1 MCLGVRMTMSN
12 ASHVERLRSLS
23 SLLVETDTALSEGGS
38 AGARVLPTG
47 FPDLDSALTGG
58 LRSGELC
65 LLGGSHGEGKTTF
78 GMQVL
83 RNAVASGGAGLLLS
97 YEHEAHTL
105 LERLVSLEAAEHHGL
120 GAARV
125 DQVRK
130 AFEAGGADSL
140 QGLLERLPG
149 GDAAFEQLVGYAN
162 RMHIH
167 ESSGVETTLAE
178 IEQNAL
184 RVADEAGDMPVIL
197 VDYLQKVPMP
207 GVSEEERITAVTE
220 GLKDLALTLG
230 TPIVAI
236 SAADKESL
244 AAGHRMRTHDLR
256 GSSALAYEADV
267 VLLLANKAHIVSRE
281 HLVYDLGNVE
291 RYNTQA
297 ILSVEKNRHG
307 RSGLLVELTK
317 DFEHGRFHVQ
327 GAPVTERLVDERV
340 ITV

>member
-1 MCLGVRMTMSN
+1 MSTPP
-12 ASHVERLRSLS
+12 ASHAERLRSLT
-23 SLLVETDTALSEGGS
+23 SLLDETDAALSEGGS

-78 GMQVL
+78 GLQIL
-83 RNAVASGGAGLLLS
+83 RNAVAAGGSGLVLS
-97 YEHEAHTL
+97 YEHEAYTL
-105 LERLVSLEAAEHHGL
+105 LERLVSLEAAENYGP
-120 GAARV
+120 GGARV

-130 AFEAGGADSL
+130 AFETGGAESL
-140 QGLLERLPG
+140 EGLLARLPG
-149 GDAAFEQLVGYAN
+149 GDAAFEQLAGYGQ
-162 RMHIH
+162 RLHIH
-167 ESSGVETTLAE
+167 ESSGVSTTLAE
-178 IEQNAL
+178 IEHAAD
-184 RVADEAGDMPVIL
+184 RVTDASGQAPLIL

-207 GVSEEERITAVTE
+207 GVPEEERITAVTE
-220 GLKDLALTLG
+220 GLKDLALAIG
-230 TPIVAI
+230 APVIAI

-244 AAGHRMRTHDLR
+244 GAGHRMRTHDLR

-267 VLLLANKAHIVSRE
+267 VLLLANKANIVSRE

-291 RYNTQA
+291 RYNALA

-307 RSGLLVELTK
+307 RAGLLVELTK
-317 DFEHGRFHVQ
+317 DFEHGRFHLMGQ
-327 GAPVTERLVDERV
+327 PVTERLVDERV

>member
-1 MCLGVRMTMSN
+1 MTS
-12 ASHVERLRSLS
+12 ASGSHVERLRSLT
-23 SLLVETDTALSEGGS
+23 SLLDETDAALAEGGA
-38 AGARVLPTG
+38 AGALVLPTG

-78 GMQVL
+78 GLQVL
-83 RNAVASGGAGLLLS
+83 RNAVAAGGVGLVLS
-97 YEHEAHTL
+97 FEHEAYTL
-105 LERLVSLEAAEHHGL
+105 LERLVSLEAAESHGP

-130 AFEAGGADSL
+130 AFESGGVDS
-140 QGLLERLPG
+140 LERLLGRMPG
-149 GDAAFEQLVGYAN
+149 GDSAFEALTGYAD

-167 ESSGVETTLAE
+167 ESSGASTTLAE
-178 IEQNAL
+178 IERAAD
-184 RVADEAGDMPVIL
+184 RVAGAAGQAPIIL
-197 VDYLQKVPMP
+197 VDYLQKVPLP
-207 GVSEEERITAVTE
+207 GVGEEERITAVTE
-220 GLKDLALTLG
+220 GLKDMALAIG
-230 TPIVAI
+230 SPIIAI

-244 AAGHRMRTHDLR
+244 SAGHRMRTHDLR

-267 VLLLANKAHIVSRE
+267 VLLLANKANIVSRE

-291 RYNTQA
+291 RYNAIA

-307 RSGLLVELTK
+307 RSGMLVELTK
-317 DFEHGRFHVQ
+317 DFEHGRFHVKGQ
-327 GAPVTERLVDERV
+327 AVTERLVDERV

>member
-1 MCLGVRMTMSN
+1 MTSSSG
-12 ASHVERLRSLS
+12 SHVERLRSLT
-23 SLLVETDTALSEGGS
+23 SLLDETDAALSEGGT

-47 FPDLDSALTGG
+47 FPDLDTALTGG

-78 GMQVL
+78 GLQIL
-83 RNAVASGGAGLLLS
+83 RNAVASGGSGLVLS

-105 LERLVSLEAAEHHGL
+105 LERLVSLEAAESYGP
-120 GAARV
+120 GGARV

-140 QGLLERLPG
+140 EGLLSRMPG
-149 GDAAFEQLVGYAN
+149 GDAALEQMKDYAP

-167 ESSGVETTLAE
+167 ESSGVSTTLAE
-178 IEQNAL
+178 IEKAAD
-184 RVADEAGDMPVIL
+184 RVANASGQSPVIL
-197 VDYLQKVPMP
+197 VDYLQKIPMP
-207 GVSEEERITAVTE
+207 GVPEEERITAVTE
-220 GLKDLALTLG
+220 GLKDLALATG
-230 TPIVAI
+230 APVIAI
-236 SAADKESL
+236 SAADKGSL

-267 VLLLANKAHIVSRE
+267 VLLLANKANIVSRE

-291 RYNTQA
+291 RYNALA

-307 RSGLLVELTK
+307 RSGLIVELTK
-317 DFEHGRFHVQ
+317 DFEHGRFHVMGQ
-327 GAPVTERLVDERV
+327 AVVERLVDERV